1 MEYVQL
7 TKNTILPDIS
17 RLGPFR
23 CIVVVEE
30 GVPETRQKEVSD
42 WLVESGCLYMMAWGL
57 DCGSWDTSVDI
68 ANLEIFDFKEVPEES
83 YVSTSWHDDEP
94 LSEVFW
100 YSKHC
105 AFHSTVEIE
114 NTVLLHIS
122 EIDKRSQYLSE
133 YTNA

>member
-7 TKNTILPDIS
+7 TKNTILPDLS
-17 RLGPFR
+17 KQGPFR
-23 CIVVVEE
+23 CIVVIEE
-30 GVPETRQKEVSD
+30 SVPETRQKEVSD
-42 WLVESGCLYMMAWGL
+42 WLVESGCLYMMAWGI

-68 ANLEIFDFKEVPEES
+68 ANLEKYDFKEVPEES
-83 YVSTSWHDDEP
+83 FVSTTWHDDEP

-100 YSKHC
+100 YAKHC
-105 AFHSTVEIE
+105 AFHSTVEIK

>member
-17 RLGPFR
+17 KLGPFR
-23 CIVVVEE
+23 CIVVVEK
-30 GVPETRQKEVSD
+30 GVPEVRQKEVSA
-42 WLVESGCLYMMAWGL
+42 WLVESGCLYMMAWGIE
-57 DCGSWDTSVDI
+57 CGSWDTSVDI
-68 ANLEIFDFKEVPEES
+68 ANLEKFDFNEIPEENLII
-83 YVSTSWHDDEP
+83 TIWHNDEP

-114 NTVLLHIS
+114 NTVLLNIS
-122 EIDKRSQYLSE
+122 AIDKSNQYLSE
-133 YTNA
+133 YINA